1 MTKGHHVPQ
10 FARGHRLR
18 HDPVRDRW
26 VILAPE
32 RVFEP
37 DEIAVEVLCLVD
49 GVRTVD
55 QIVDT
60 LAVKFDA
67 PRNAIETDV
76 IALLAGLRERQVIV
90 S

>member
-1 MTKGHHVPQ
+1 MTEGHQIPQ

-18 HDPVRDRW
+18 RDQVRDRW

-49 GVRTVD
+49 GVRTLE
-55 QIVDT
+55 QIIDI
-60 LAVKFDA
+60 LAAKFDA
-67 PRNAIETDV
+67 PRIAIETDV
-76 IALLAGLRERQVIV
+76 VALLAGLRERQVIV